1 MVLLLC
7 EPFISRTSVAML
19 VARVPLKIRSR
30 SGTTSKRALPSPSA
44 VHHTRA
50 QMTLVRLTILSSLL
64 QAILPIELLNGRSA
78 QA

>member
-7 EPFISRTSVAML
+7 EPSI
-19 VARVPLKIRSR
+19 VPLKIRSHR
-30 SGTTSKRALPSPSA
+30 GTISNPASPSPSE
-44 VHHTRA
+44 VRHIGA

-64 QAILPIELLNGRSA
+64 EAILPIELLNGRSA